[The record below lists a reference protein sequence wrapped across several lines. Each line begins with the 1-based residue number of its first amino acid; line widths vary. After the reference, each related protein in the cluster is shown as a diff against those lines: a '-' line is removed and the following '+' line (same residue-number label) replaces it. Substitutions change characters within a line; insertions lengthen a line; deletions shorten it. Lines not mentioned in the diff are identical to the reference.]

1 MNDFAYIKNNYE
13 ALISE
18 LHERALALGVPAP
31 KLVSVTKSGSDEELL
46 QLFSFGAEAM
56 GENRPQELK
65 RRAELLLANGL
76 SPELHEIGTLQTNK
90 VKMIAERVTL
100 IHSLD
105 KLSLAE
111 EIDKQAKKFGRKIPV
126 LIEINSA
133 EEEQKSGVLPKDA
146 ERFYESIAGL
156 DGICVQGLMTMG
168 PVCDTPEE
176 IRKYFRITK
185 QLFDKMHSEYG
196 FGENPVLSMGM
207 SDSYKV
213 AIEEGSTLVRVGRRL
228 FVK

>member
-133 EEEQKSGVLPKDA
+133 EEAQKSGVLPKGA

-156 DGICVQGLMTMG
+156 DGICVRGLMTMG

-176 IRKYFRITK
+176 MRKYFRITK
-185 QLFDKMHSEYG
+185 RLFDKMHSEYG
-196 FGENPVLSMGM
+196 FGENPILSMGM

>member
-1 MNDFAYIKNNYE
+1 MNKFEYIRRNHE
-13 ALISE
+13 ALLFE
-18 LHERALALGVPAP
+18 LNEHASRLGVPVP

-46 QLFSFGAEAM
+46 ALFSFGAGAC

-65 RRAELLLANGL
+65 RRAELLSNHGL
-76 SPELHEIGTLQTNK
+76 FPELHEIGTLQTNK

-111 EIDKQAKKFGRKIPV
+111 EINKQAKKFGRKIPV

-133 EEEQKSGVLPKDA
+133 EEEQKSGVLPNDA

-156 DGICVQGLMTMG
+156 DGITVRGLMTMG
-168 PVCDTPEE
+168 PVCDFPEE
-176 IRKYFRITK
+176 IRKYFRSTK
-185 QLFDKMHSEYG
+185 LLFDKM
-196 FGENPVLSMGM
+196 N
-207 SDSYKV
+207 
-213 AIEEGSTLVRVGRRL
+213 ATAVRVTVTDTWGCSYAKINEIRIYE
-228 FVK
+228 